1 MALPRIFVSIAAYRD
16 PETPHTLRDL
26 FAKAAHPERIFAGV
40 LWQVVPGEDDDC
52 IEIPASVMPA
62 QVRGLQVHPRESMGA
77 CWARH
82 RILTELRGEEEF
94 VLQIDSHMRFVQ
106 GWDEKLLAMWSLCG
120 SARAVLSTYPVAY
133 TPPDVLGDPVIP
145 VMTATKF
152 NHRGVLM
159 FLARSDDYQLRP
171 PRPLPNPF
179 VSAGFLFA
187 PARALDEVPYDPH
200 LYFIGEEVSLAARL
214 WTHGWDAY
222 TPNDVLIYHFYGR
235 SKERPTHWT
244 DNPDWAQ
251 RDEISLSRIRHLLG
265 MQTSQDPKVLQD
277 IDRFGLGKERTLAEY
292 ERYADVDLRRQV
304 IGPVGHSG
312 RFASHPDPK
321 RLAMQRVF
329 TGIFNDNAWK
339 AWETRS
345 GSGSTRQ
352 ATQALV
358 PALAGLFESL
368 GIRTLVDAGCGDV
381 NWIAGLS
388 ERLDSYYGLDVVE
401 HLVLQNGRMFGH
413 RAGHFFKAVDITRDP
428 LPKADAI
435 LCRNVLTHLTNAEI
449 LAALNNFGKNGVSWL
464 IVTTHDGVAQNQDT
478 QTGVWRPVDLT
489 QAPFSLPV
497 AATRIEDG
505 TNRALAVY
513 RVQLG

>member
-1 MALPRIFVSIAAYRD
+1 MGQPRIFVSVASYRD

-26 FAKAAHPERIFAGV
+26 FAKATHPERLFAGV

-52 IEIPASVMPA
+52 IEVPASVMPA
-62 QVRGLQVHPRESMGA
+62 QVRGLRVHPRESMGA

-106 GWDEKLLAMWSLCG
+106 GWDEKLLAMWSQCG
-120 SARAVLSTYPVAY
+120 SPRAVLSTYPVAY
-133 TPPDVLGDPVIP
+133 TPPDALGDPVIP
-145 VMTATKF
+145 VLTASKF

-159 FLARSDDYQLRP
+159 FLARSGDYTLRP
-171 PRPLPNPF
+171 PRPQPNPF

-187 PARALDEVPYDPH
+187 PAAAFDEVPYDPH
-200 LYFIGEEVSLAARL
+200 LYFIGEEVSLAVRL
-214 WTHGWDAY
+214 WTHGWDAH

-235 SKERPTHWT
+235 NKERPTHWT
-244 DNPDWAQ
+244 DNPDWTK

-265 MQTSQDPKVLQD
+265 IQVSEDPKVLQD
-277 IDRFGLGKERTLAEY
+277 IDHFCLGKERALADY

-304 IGPVGHSG
+304 IGPAGRSG
-312 RFASHPDPK
+312 RFATHPTAQ

-329 TGIFNDNAWK
+329 TDIFESNGWK

-352 ATQALV
+352 ATSALV
-358 PALAGLFESL
+358 PALAGLFERL

-388 ERLDSYYGLDVVE
+388 ENLDLYFGLDVVE
-401 HLVLQNGRMFGH
+401 HLALQNTRMLGQ
-413 RAGHFFKAVDITRDP
+413 RAGHFFKAADITRDP
-428 LPKADAI
+428 LPRADAI
-435 LCRNVLTHLTNAEI
+435 LCRNVLSHLSNAEI
-449 LAALNNFGKNGVSWL
+449 LAALDNFAKSGVPWL
-464 IVTTHDGVAQNQDT
+464 IVTTHDGVASNQDT
-478 QTGVWRPVDLT
+478 PTGVWRPVDLA

-497 AATRIEDG
+497 PATRIEDG
-505 TNRALAVY
+505 GGRWLAAY
-513 RVQLG
+513 RLQH